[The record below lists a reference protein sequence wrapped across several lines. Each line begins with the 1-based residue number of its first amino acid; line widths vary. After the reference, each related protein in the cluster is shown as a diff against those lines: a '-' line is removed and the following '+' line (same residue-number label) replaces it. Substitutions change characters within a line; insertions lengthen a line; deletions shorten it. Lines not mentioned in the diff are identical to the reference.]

1 MKASDWISVNDRL
14 PKLGERVIVCHYLPD
29 GSKYGQIARREEINK
44 KVSWYNEYG
53 NYVEYITH
61 WHEIVLP

>member
-1 MKASDWISVNDRL
+1 MENNWISVNDRL

-29 GSKYGQIARREEINK
+29 GSKYGQIARREEICKEVFWCND
-44 KVSWYNEYG
+44 YG
-53 NYVEYITH
+53 NKVEYITH